1 MTFPLTEE
9 APEERGGLVRSV
21 ERALTILDG
30 IGAENDG
37 ATLAQI
43 QARVQL
49 PLVTVY
55 RLLRTLRSMGYAEQ
69 DIDTGRWHIGWRVL
83 ELRGRVST
91 LTRLATVV
99 RPFLKDLMLASGGLA
114 HLAVFRRGE
123 VVYVDTVWD
132 LRSLDT
138 YRPPTRRN
146 PAHSTA
152 LGKVLLAE
160 LSSEQLE
167 RFVAEKGLVPR
178 TPRTITTLSALT
190 EELERVRALGYA
202 TDVGENSADS
212 RCFAAPVR
220 DYTERVVAAVSVAGN
235 TQRFPDERRQE
246 LISLVLDTTARLS
259 ARLGYAAE
267 GPAGAVA
274 AVTASGAAGMRP
286 LIPAPR

>member
-1 MTFPLTEE
+1 
-9 APEERGGLVRSV
+9 VRSV

-37 ATLAQI
+37 ATLAQL
-43 QARVQL
+43 QARARL

-55 RLLRTLRSMGYAEQ
+55 RLLRTLRSTGYAEQ

-91 LTRLATVV
+91 LTRLATVA

-114 HLAVFRRGE
+114 HLAVLRRGE
-123 VVYVDTVWD
+123 VVYADTVWD

-138 YRPPTRRN
+138 YRPPARRN

-160 LSSEQLE
+160 LSSAQLE

-178 TPRTITTLSALT
+178 TARTITTLPGLA
-190 EELERVRALGYA
+190 EELERVRTLGYA
-202 TDVGENSADS
+202 TDVGENSDDA
-212 RCFAAPVR
+212 RCYAAPVR
-220 DYTERVVAAVSVAGN
+220 DYTERAVAAVSVAGD
-235 TQRFPDERRQE
+235 TQSFPDTRRQE
-246 LISLVLDTTARLS
+246 LISLVLETTGRLS
-259 ARLGYAAE
+259 TRLGYAAE
-267 GPAGAVA
+267 GLAGAAAPAGEGGPAGGRA
-274 AVTASGAAGMRP
+274 PGAGP
-286 LIPAPR
+286 Q

>member
-1 MTFPLTEE
+1 MRKDPPISVTDDDG
-9 APEERGGLVRSV
+9 RGGLVRSV
-21 ERALTILDG
+21 ERALAILDA
-30 IGAENDG
+30 IGAENEG

-55 RLLRTLRSMGYAEQ
+55 RLLRTLRGTGYAEQ
-69 DIDTGRWHIGWRVL
+69 DIDTGRWHVGWRVM

-91 LTRLATVV
+91 LTRLATVA
-99 RPFLKDLMLASGGLA
+99 RPFLKELMLQSGGLA

-152 LGKVLLAE
+152 LGKVFLAE
-160 LSSEQLE
+160 LSAEQLA
-167 RFVAEKGLVPR
+167 RFVAEKGLAPY
-178 TPRTITTLSALT
+178 TPRTLTTLPQLAAAL
-190 EELERVRALGYA
+190 EGVRLWGYA
-202 TDVGENSADS
+202 ADDGENHLQA

-220 DYTERVVAAVSVAGN
+220 DYTERVVAAISIASDAGHF
-235 TQRFPDERRQE
+235 TPERRPA
-246 LISLVLDTTARLS
+246 LIALIVDTASRLS
-259 ARLGYAAE
+259 ARLGYQA
-267 GPAGAVA
+267 
-274 AVTASGAAGMRP
+274 TGAASE
-286 LIPAPR
+286 PAPAAPPAPGREDRRD

>member
-1 MTFPLTEE
+1 M
-9 APEERGGLVRSV
+9 RSV
-21 ERALTILDG
+21 ERALTILDC
-30 IGAENDG
+30 IGSENDG

-55 RLLRTLRSMGYAEQ
+55 RLVRTLRGMGYAEQ

-91 LTRLATVV
+91 LTTLATVA

-114 HLAVFRRGE
+114 HLAVFRRDE

-138 YRPPTRRN
+138 YRPPARRN

-160 LSSEQLE
+160 LSNEQIE
-167 RFVAEKGLVPR
+167 RFVAEKGLPPR
-178 TPRTITTLSALT
+178 TPRTITTLPALV
-190 EELERVRALGYA
+190 EDLEHVRTLGYA
-202 TDVGENSADS
+202 TDIGENAEHS
-212 RCFAAPVR
+212 RCYAAPVR
-220 DYTERVVAAVSVAGN
+220 DYTERVVAAVSIAGD
-235 TQRFPDERRQE
+235 TQRFPDARRRE
-246 LISLVLDTTARLS
+246 LISLVLDATARLS
-259 ARLGYAAE
+259 ARLGFAVE
-267 GPAGAVA
+267 SPVGAQI
-274 AVTASGAAGMRP
+274 AAG
-286 LIPAPR
+286 

>member
-1 MTFPLTEE
+1 M
-9 APEERGGLVRSV
+9 RSV

-37 ATLAQI
+37 ATLAQL

-55 RLLRTLRSMGYAEQ
+55 RLLRTLRGMGYAEQ
-69 DIDTGRWHIGWRVL
+69 DIDTGRWHVGWRVL

-99 RPFLKDLMLASGGLA
+99 RPFLKELMLASGGLA

-138 YRPPTRRN
+138 YRPPARRN

-160 LSSEQLE
+160 LPREQVE

-178 TPRTITTLSALT
+178 TPRTITTLPALLDA
-190 EELERVRALGYA
+190 LERVRTLGYA
-202 TDVGENSADS
+202 TDVGENAPNA
-212 RCFAAPVR
+212 RCYAAPVR
-220 DYTERVVAAVSVAGN
+220 DYTERVVAAVSIAGD
-235 TQRFPDERRQE
+235 TESFPDERRQDF
-246 LISLVLDTTARLS
+246 ISLVLDTTARLS
-259 ARLGYAAE
+259 ARLGYLVDAPVGTLAA
-267 GPAGAVA
+267 
-274 AVTASGAAGMRP
+274 TR
-286 LIPAPR
+286 

>member
-1 MTFPLTEE
+1 MGR
-9 APEERGGLVRSV
+9 AGLVRSV

-30 IGAENDG
+30 IGAESDG
-37 ATLAQI
+37 APLVQI
-43 QARVQL
+43 QARVRL

-69 DIDTGRWHIGWRVL
+69 DIDTGRWHVGWRVM

-91 LTRLATVV
+91 LTRLATVA
-99 RPFLKDLMLASGGLA
+99 RPFLKDLMLESGGLA

-152 LGKVLLAE
+152 LGKVFLAE
-160 LSSEQLE
+160 LSGEQLE
-167 RFVAEKGLVPR
+167 RFAAEKGLAPQ
-178 TPRTITTLSALT
+178 TPHTITTLDRLM
-190 EELERVRALGYA
+190 EEVERVRACGHA
-202 TDVGENSADS
+202 IDVEENGVGA

-220 DYTERVVAAVSVAGN
+220 DYTERVVAAISIAGDG
-235 TQRFPDERRQE
+235 QRFPDERRPA
-246 LISLVLDTTARLS
+246 LIALIVDTAARLS
-259 ARLGYAAE
+259 ARLGHVVAE
-267 GPAGAVA
+267 GAPDAVILGTRPASDG
-274 AVTASGAAGMRP
+274 TP
-286 LIPAPR
+286 TPARERTHD

>member
-1 MTFPLTEE
+1 MRKDTPFPITNEE
-9 APEERGGLVRSV
+9 PDERGGLVRSV

-55 RLLRTLRSMGYAEQ
+55 RLARTLRSMGYAEQ
-69 DIDTGRWHIGWRVL
+69 DIDTGRWHVGWRVL

-91 LTRLATVV
+91 LTKLATVA
-99 RPFLKDLMLASGGLA
+99 RPFLKNLMLASEGLA

-138 YRPPTRRN
+138 YRPPARRN

-160 LSSEQLE
+160 LSTEQLD
-167 RFVAEKGLVPR
+167 RFVAEKGLAPK
-178 TPRTITTLSALT
+178 TPRTITTLPALIG
-190 EELERVRALGYA
+190 ELERVRTLGYA
-202 TDVGENSADS
+202 TNIGENGELA
-212 RCFAAPVR
+212 RCYAAPVR
-220 DYTERVVAAVSVAGN
+220 DYTERVVAAVSIAGD
-235 TQRFPDERRQE
+235 TQRFPDERRQQ
-246 LISLVLDTTARLS
+246 LISLLLDTTARLS
-259 ARLGYAAE
+259 ARLGHAAAE
-267 GPAGAVA
+267 SPAGALVA
-274 AVTASGAAGMRP
+274 VG
-286 LIPAPR
+286 

>member
-1 MTFPLTEE
+1 VRKDTAFPITDEGAE
-9 APEERGGLVRSV
+9 GRGGLVRSV

-37 ATLAQI
+37 ATLAQL

-49 PLVTVY
+49 PMVTVY
-55 RLLRTLRSMGYAEQ
+55 RLLRTLRALGYAEQ

-91 LTRLATVV
+91 LTRLATVA
-99 RPFLKDLMLASGGLA
+99 RPFLKHLMLASGGLA
-114 HLAVFRRGE
+114 HLGVLRRGE

-138 YRPPTRRN
+138 YRPPARRN

-167 RFVAEKGLVPR
+167 RLVAEKGLAPR
-178 TPRTITTLSALT
+178 TPRTITAPEALT

-202 TDVGENSADS
+202 TDVGENGDRS

-220 DYTERVVAAVSVAGN
+220 DYTERAVAAVSVAGD
-235 TQRFPDERRQE
+235 TDGFPDERRQE
-246 LISLVLDTTARLS
+246 LISLVLETTSRLS

-267 GPAGAVA
+267 GPVGTAAADALVA
-274 AVTASGAAGMRP
+274 AR
-286 LIPAPR
+286 